1 MLSEKVL
8 FAINDLDSKQIE
20 ETGLRMGYIKSRTSK
35 KYTGNLKRAIV
46 LAAVVAAFLAIGIT
60 AYAASR
66 LWSKSMQQ
74 QVQATE
80 QQERQLEN
88 NGLAS
93 VFTGE
98 EGAVSC
104 NGVTIKPLELIV
116 DEYNIRL
123 SFSIDGLEL
132 ESGFEPCIMAWDWYV
147 GDDPSSGRLNGSGGF
162 WFEIG
167 EDGKPNF
174 TNSDGVLEYNL
185 GLSGRYPDEPVLGQ
199 TLHIKFTG
207 LGQAKKIERTQ
218 TVEGEWSFEFELPE
232 ECPTISYTVNTPVEG
247 TELTMKTVELS
258 PLSII
263 IEYSSSGSGDPA
275 KVIDTMPRIFH
286 LKMDD
291 GSFIENISNGGSA
304 GYTDNSYSIVFNASS
319 LTQVIDPERVTAV
332 ILAQPDDKLETVEIA
347 IR

>member
-8 FAINDLDSKQIE
+8 FAINNLDSKQIE

-46 LAAVVAAFLAIGIT
+46 LAAVVAAFLAIGLT

-88 NGLAS
+88 NGMAS

-132 ESGFEPCIMAWDWYV
+132 ESGFEPCIMAWDWHV

-174 TNSDGVLEYNL
+174 TNSDGVSEYNL

-199 TLHIKFTG
+199 TLHIIFKG
-207 LGQAKKIERTQ
+207 LGQTKKLNGHRR
-218 TVEGEWSFEFELPE
+218 W
-232 ECPTISYTVNTPVEG
+232 
-247 TELTMKTVELS
+247 K
-258 PLSII
+258 
-263 IEYSSSGSGDPA
+263 GSG
-275 KVIDTMPRIFH
+275 V
-286 LKMDD
+286 L
-291 GSFIENISNGGSA
+291 
-304 GYTDNSYSIVFNASS
+304 S
-319 LTQVIDPERVTAV
+319 LSLRKNVR
-332 ILAQPDDKLETVEIA
+332 
-347 IR
+347 